1 MSKTKRKPMF
11 HVKQCKIRRNRSGVK
26 GRWALVRAQER
37 RDSRAAVKAC
47 VAARRSVWV
56 CARSGSVFR
65 QGAVCKENIRR
76 KMSRRKNKGGFE
88 RRAGKTG
95 REERREDG
103 TNMRKI
109 ALLQGRC
116 AVDLHTSGR
125 ITAKMEKN
133 RQKN

>member
-1 MSKTKRKPMF
+1 MF
-11 HVKQCKIRRNRSGVK
+11 HVKQCKIRRNRSGAK
-26 GRWALVRAQER
+26 GRRGVGSRSRKARLSGGRKGVCCGEKQCLGVRPER
-37 RDSRAAVKAC
+37 LCAP
-47 VAARRSVWV
+47 ARGGEQGKHLKK
-56 CARSGSVFR
+56 GSP
-65 QGAVCKENIRR
+65 AEE
-76 KMSRRKNKGGFE
+76 KGGFE

-109 ALLQGRC
+109 ALFAGRC

>member
-1 MSKTKRKPMF
+1 MAL
-11 HVKQCKIRRNRSGVK
+11 RRES
-26 GRWALVRAQER
+26 
-37 RDSRAAVKAC
+37 
-47 VAARRSVWV
+47 
-56 CARSGSVFR
+56 
-65 QGAVCKENIRR
+65 
-76 KMSRRKNKGGFE
+76 KGGFE

-109 ALLQGRC
+109 ALLQGRS